1 MSTFDERIEAFLT
14 LIWNFLTY
22 IMETVASFILN
33 PIRVITHN
41 IEAIGEVN
49 HVLLPI
55 TALGVLLLA
64 YFMIR
69 LYVEFDEAL
78 DVVTS

>member
-1 MSTFDERIEAFLT
+1 MSSFDDRIEAFLT
-14 LIWNFLTY
+14 LIWNFITFL
-22 IMETVASFILN
+22 IETVVSFIII
-33 PIRVITHN
+33 PVQVITHN
-41 IEAIGEVN
+41 IEALGEVN
-49 HVLLPI
+49 HILAPI
-55 TALGVLLLA
+55 TALGILLLA